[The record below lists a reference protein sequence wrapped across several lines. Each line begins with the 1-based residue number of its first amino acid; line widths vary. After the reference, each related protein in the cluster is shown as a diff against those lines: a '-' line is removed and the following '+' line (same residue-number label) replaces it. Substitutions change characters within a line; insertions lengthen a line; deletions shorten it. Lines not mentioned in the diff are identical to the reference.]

1 MLAYK
6 REIAQVLLSALVL
19 VGVWV
24 LVSRVGTRSGAAQT
38 QFVTE
43 AVHNAAVT
51 CYAVEGAYPT
61 DLEYLRAN
69 YGLAYDQSR
78 YFVRYSWIGSNLL
91 PDITVTEVEA
101 MGA

>member
-1 MLAYK
+1 MAYR
-6 REIAQVLLSALVL
+6 REIAIVL
-19 VGVWV
+19 VMLLVVGGVW
-24 LVSRVGTRSGAAQT
+24 LLINRVGTSSGNAQT

-43 AVHNAAVT
+43 AVHNAALT

-61 DLEYLRAN
+61 SLEYLRKH

-78 YFVRYSWIGSNLL
+78 YLVRYDAFGSNLM

-101 MGA
+101 SDS